1 MDELINL
8 GESWPAFLANDHLR
22 NLIFSILLVA
32 VLLVIRTIANRI
44 VTPRLGSAE
53 ERRRWLAGSR
63 NTTALLVFLGL
74 AAVWAN
80 AIHSFLLSVVALA
93 AALVIATKELILC
106 LSGSAVRAIG
116 SSYSLGDRIE
126 WGIVRGDVIDI
137 SLLTTTLLE
146 VGPGHDFHMPTGRS
160 IIVPNS
166 KLLDTPVFNESK
178 IGRYVVHTLRIP
190 LELTPDLDLNR
201 AEQAALDSI
210 REVCREFLEP
220 AHEWMESLEHTHNF
234 IHSPSADPRVYLR
247 VADPRCV
254 EMLLRFPSPVRRQG
268 RIEQEILR
276 HFLKIYLPRPQAAG
290 AELPR
295 PPGATPLQ

>member
-1 MDELINL
+1 MDTLINL
-8 GESWPAFLANDHLR
+8 GEEWPPFLANDHLR
-22 NLIFSILLVA
+22 NLVFSVLLVGT
-32 VLLVIRTIANRI
+32 LIVIRTIANRI

-53 ERRRWLAGSR
+53 ERRRWLSGSR
-63 NTTALLVFLGL
+63 NTLALLVFLGL

-93 AALVIATKELILC
+93 AAMVIATKELILC

-126 WGIVRGDVIDI
+126 WGAVRGDVIDI

-190 LELTPDLDLNR
+190 LELSPELDLAR
-201 AEQAALDSI
+201 AEKAALDSI
-210 REVCREFLEP
+210 HEVCREFLEP
-220 AHEWMESLEHTHNF
+220 AHDWMESLEHTHNF

-247 VADPRCV
+247 VADPRCI
-254 EMLLRFPSPVRRQG
+254 EMLLRFPSPIRRQG
-268 RIEQEILR
+268 RTEQEILR
-276 HFLKIYLPRPQAAG
+276 HFLQNYLPGAGQLGASLPLVPKPPQ
-290 AELPR
+290 PS
-295 PPGATPLQ
+295 